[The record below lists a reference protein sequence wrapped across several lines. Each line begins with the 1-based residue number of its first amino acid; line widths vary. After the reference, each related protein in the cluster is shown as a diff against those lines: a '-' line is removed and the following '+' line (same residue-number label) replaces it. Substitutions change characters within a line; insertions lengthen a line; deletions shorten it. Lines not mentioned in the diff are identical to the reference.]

1 MIEHPTISVIIPTLD
16 NPDALGEVITKLNE
30 QTLLPSEIIV
40 SDSSSGNEIENL
52 ITEANTKIK
61 TVYLRQGRAFKFDRF
76 IIKFKS
82 LLFGKRSLH
91 LEKKGRT
98 YPYEAT
104 NLGAHEA
111 KSEWLAF
118 LDTTTM
124 PSDVWL
130 ENYFGLLEDQESQV
144 VFGVTK
150 YLAQSKFQKLLRAS
164 TYGMRG
170 HETVPGTLIRKKD
183 FINSG
188 EILKG
193 VRSGGDIEWRNRIKS
208 DYKWVTPND
217 FCLTYSYLPTDL
229 FTAAKK
235 FFIYQLHGA
244 RLNIQNK
251 VKDTYLAILLILSAI
266 VIPQWNGIVGWEE
279 SPLYLPYVTRIYAI
293 SLVIIFLSTLFINKG
308 ILRNIPNSTSFNIIK
323 MLIFMF
329 VFIAVFRWNEVVA
342 NWVEESVWYIPNITK
357 IYVGI
362 VLLSSIVYRGLYF
375 PLTNKVEKT
384 YLFPFKWIVVGM
396 LGLFLDAVKAPGYVI
411 GSIISP
417 FTKKIN

>member
-1 MIEHPTISVIIPTLD
+1 MIKNPDISIIIPTLD
-16 NPDALGEVITKLNE
+16 NPVALGKVINKLNK
-30 QTLLPSEIIV
+30 QTFLPAEIIV

-52 ITEANTKIK
+52 VRETNNKIK
-61 TVYLRQGRAFKFDRF
+61 TVYLRQGRAYKYDRF
-76 IIKFKS
+76 IISLKS
-82 LLFGKRSLH
+82 LVLGKKL
-91 LEKKGRT
+91 LPNEKSGRT
-98 YPYEAT
+98 SPYEAT
-104 NLGAHEA
+104 NLGAHKA

-124 PSDVWL
+124 PEDYWL
-130 ENYFGLLEDQESQV
+130 ENYCNILKEQETEI

-150 YLAQSKFQKLLRAS
+150 YLAESKFQKLLRAS

-193 VRSGGDIEWRNRIKS
+193 VRSGGDIEWRNRVKS
-208 DYKWVTPND
+208 DYKCITPTNIS
-217 FCLTYSYLPTDL
+217 LTYSYLPKNL
-229 FTAAKK
+229 LTAAKK
-235 FFIYQLHGA
+235 FFVYQLHGA

-293 SLVIIFLSTLFINKG
+293 SLVVLFLSTLFINKG
-308 ILRNIPNSTSFNIIK
+308 ILRNIPNSRSLNVVK
-323 MLIFMF
+323 ALIFIF
-329 VFIAVFRWNEVVA
+329 VFIAIFRWNEVVA

-357 IYVGI
+357 IYVGLI
-362 VLLSSIVYRGLYF
+362 LLASIVYRGLYF
-375 PLTNKVEKT
+375 PLTNKVKKT
-384 YLFPFKWIVVGM
+384 YLFPLQWILVGF

-411 GSIISP
+411 GSIVSP